1 MLGLIQP
8 LYTGMIHLPD
18 FFLQITCDNKSRA
31 SPSLPFTLTL
41 SHAPQSKKQHCSEDR
56 LQRETEL
63 PPGRRIV
70 MALNS
75 KKGRPKKEQTIQVVR
90 VDDIDNLILD
100 VKDTNVL
107 LYALIL

>member
-1 MLGLIQP
+1 
-8 LYTGMIHLPD
+8 
-18 FFLQITCDNKSRA
+18 
-31 SPSLPFTLTL
+31 
-41 SHAPQSKKQHCSEDR
+41 
-56 LQRETEL
+56 
-63 PPGRRIV
+63 